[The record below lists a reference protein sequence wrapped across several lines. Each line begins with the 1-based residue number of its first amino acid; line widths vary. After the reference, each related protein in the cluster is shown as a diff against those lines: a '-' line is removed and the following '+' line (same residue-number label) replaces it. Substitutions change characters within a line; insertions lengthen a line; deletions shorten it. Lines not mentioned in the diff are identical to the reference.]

1 MDFKGPCHEPGP
13 TVGGT
18 LSIHNLIHVGFVVH
32 EMAIGLFCQS
42 VLFHRHYKLNLI
54 LTLRLPG
61 GQEDETLGSFKR
73 STVKCQQFEM
83 KRIGVAWNYRK
94 DRATLVKKIRNYY
107 YYYYHH
113 HHHYYYLLQFSCHSV
128 AAVLTPVHTKQIR
141 INIHKRNNTKNRVQT
156 TQNTVNSSTHTTK
169 THPHT
174 HPHITKPVKTTTAQ
188 DTHQMKQS
196 QYNQVT
202 SV

>member
-1 MDFKGPCHEPGP
+1 M
-13 TVGGT
+13 T
-18 LSIHNLIHVGFVVH
+18 
-32 EMAIGLFCQS
+32 
-42 VLFHRHYKLNLI
+42 
-54 LTLRLPG
+54 
-61 GQEDETLGSFKR
+61 
-73 STVKCQQFEM
+73 
-83 KRIGVAWNYRK
+83 
-94 DRATLVKKIRNYY
+94 
-107 YYYYHH
+107 
-113 HHHYYYLLQFSCHSV
+113 
-128 AAVLTPVHTKQIR
+128 AVLTPVHTKQIR
-141 INIHKRNNTKNRVQT
+141 INIYKRNNTKNRVQT